1 MYEPLYF
8 DDLHVGDSW
17 VSRSRTV
24 TEADIVNFACHTGDM
39 DPLHIDREFAKNTPF
54 KRPIAHGLLGISWV
68 AGLASMYPA
77 VNTLAFLSVAHWEF
91 QRPIHVG
98 DTLHVVNTIKALAA
112 KGKRRGQV
120 TWHRQL
126 VNQAKEVVQ
135 SGIFETLVACRISP
149 APAARTNAPAA
160 AKTAA
165 ETSRNPGPARRRER
179 SGSSKNGAE
188 PG

>member
-1 MYEPLYF
+1 MNEPLYF

-17 VSRSRTV
+17 VSRGRTV

-39 DPLHIDREFAKNTPF
+39 DPLHVDREFAKNTPF

-91 QRPIHVG
+91 QRPIHAG
-98 DTLHVVNTIKALAA
+98 DTLHVVNTIQALAA
-112 KGKRRGQV
+112 KRKRRGQV

-126 VNQAKEVVQ
+126 VNQADEVVQ
-135 SGIFETLVACRISP
+135 AGIFETLVACRMPP
-149 APAARTNAPAA
+149 ASTRTAPPPAGKPAS
-160 AKTAA
+160 
-165 ETSRNPGPARRRER
+165 ETSRSAPTPRRRER
-179 SGSSKNGAE
+179 AGTTKVNPE
-188 PG
+188 PN